1 MNKLIITEID
11 GYKKEKLRKVSPDD
25 IAKYPKVV
33 KNNTGKKVKISK
45 TEKKGTKVKKST
57 MALLIAAGAST
68 AAVGILSV
76 IGTREITNDMTA
88 SECFADG
95 VYPWDYSD
103 GPRLFSTDST
113 NRDGSINS
121 DRYFAEVTSKGHE
134 AGYTD
139 DEIYIACQ
147 YKYGMDNPYVSSSIT
162 SRFLTKVKAGADSI
176 SEKLNDDNSRKVS
189 R

>member
-1 MNKLIITEID
+1 MNLSENQ
-11 GYKKEKLRKVSPDD
+11 KKILGKVSPDD
-25 IAKYPKVV
+25 IAKYQKVV
-33 KNNTGKKVKISK
+33 KNNTGKKVKIN
-45 TEKKGTKVKKST
+45 KKKKKNAIVKQF
-57 MALLIAAGAST
+57 MIELLVGGVLTVMSEAAFFSF
-68 AAVGILSV
+68 V
-76 IGTREITNDMTA
+76 GTREITNDMIA

-95 VYPWDYSD
+95 VYSWDYSD

-113 NRDGSINS
+113 NRDDSINS

-139 DEIYIACQ
+139 DVIYIACQ

-162 SRFLTKVKAGADSI
+162 NRFWTKLKAGAGSI
-176 SEKLNDDNSRKVS
+176 SEKLNDDNSRKGS

>member
-1 MNKLIITEID
+1 MNNLSENQ
-11 GYKKEKLRKVSPDD
+11 KERLRKVSPDD
-25 IAKYPKVV
+25 IAKYQKVV
-33 KNNTGKKVKISK
+33 KNNTGKKVKIN
-45 TEKKGTKVKKST
+45 KKRKKSTKVKKST

-76 IGTREITNDMTA
+76 IGTREIAKKVVA
-88 SECFADG
+88 SECLDDG
-95 VYPWDYSD
+95 VYSLDYS
-103 GPRLFSTDST
+103 GVSMMFSTDST
-113 NRDGSINS
+113 NRDGSISS

-162 SRFLTKVKAGADSI
+162 NRFWTKLKAGAGSI
-176 SEKLNDDNSRKVS
+176 SEKLNDDNSRKGS